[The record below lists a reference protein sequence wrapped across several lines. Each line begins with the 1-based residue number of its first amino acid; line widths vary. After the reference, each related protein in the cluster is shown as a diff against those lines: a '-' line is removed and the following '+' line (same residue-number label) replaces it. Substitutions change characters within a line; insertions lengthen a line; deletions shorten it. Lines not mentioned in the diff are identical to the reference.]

1 MSKYKPKYEI
11 DKHELHKFIC
21 NTISSTFDTYDL
33 GWWLE
38 TKTAEQFTIIQTQI
52 IKDLFKLFNTQEA
65 QVALF
70 KDIFKNL
77 DYVKRKIDSKDFLD
91 ENNGIE

>member
-11 DKHELHKFIC
+11 DKHELYKFIGG
-21 NTISSTFDTYDL
+21 TSGSAFDTYDL

-65 QVALF
+65 QIALF

-77 DYVKRKIDSKDFLD
+77 DCVKRKIDFKDFLN
-91 ENNGIE
+91 ESGIE

>member
-11 DKHELHKFIC
+11 DKHELHKFIF

-33 GWWLE
+33 GRWLE
-38 TKTAEQFTIIQTQI
+38 TKTEEQFTIIQTQI
-52 IKDLFKLFNTQEA
+52 IKDLFRLFNMQEA
-65 QVALF
+65 QATLF
-70 KDIFKNL
+70 KDIFKGL
-77 DYVKRKIDSKDFLD
+77 DCVERKIVSNDFLN